1 MAGEEKKEKSSFE
14 KRKGFWRSNWF
25 VLLAGVAALLV
36 LLAGVAWWWWVPGK
50 VRSVVADLEQS
61 MSRILG
67 TPVTH
72 SEVALHGI
80 DRLVIKSFR
89 VGEEEAPLVVL
100 DDLVVRFD
108 AFAFTEGLPTVVI
121 IEGKGVHVAA
131 VRGADGKDNFSEVIR
146 SVLAYLERERSREGG
161 ERSRLAALLRQTPT
175 VVLDGVDFSFVL
187 QDGGVGSPLLELA
200 GGTFRA
206 ENPNLSSRERTYRID
221 AAFSADG
228 GKARAELKVDLDI
241 DERSVQASAD
251 FSPYLPL
258 RLDKNLAELRTI
270 RYRSGEF
277 VEVDFGKVAVAN
289 VLKDPAALKSA
300 LKQIADLS
308 GRELPVSAA
317 IPDLSLA
324 KRIEGLVARAEP
336 ALAKLSYPPAKLR
349 EYAGQ
354 LEGLA
359 QRVAAQM
366 LADTEGDYLVLDSGR
381 IFYLLVP
388 GASQEPM
395 HRLKVSIRKGTKGRL
410 DAEVEHRRG
419 TQDFSG
425 EIDLVSPT
433 GLFQVSAQGALVS
446 GKLTG
451 RVSLSAS
458 LEDPTVRLAG
468 TLSYDAGKW
477 GGTFQ
482 GQLRSE
488 QPPLAVDASLA
499 FGTAGITGSVKGE
512 LLIPD
517 LLLVHE
523 LTASLRPQGWEADLD
538 GMLLPPVGGEQLK
551 VKATVDSAL
560 GIRRVQLAADGDVR
574 VALDG
579 HDLLVKKVRMG
590 RDGVIHVEDLAVVRT
605 GEDRNR
611 ARLRVT
617 DLAVELTLKGK
628 ELIDRIQEL
637 DLGQPP
643 MQLASALVGGIEVVE
658 PVFIVTQPPRLPQP
672 DSDEGEG
679 EELSD
684 KISDNLEE
692 GSAEAVVMAASYRA
706 AMSRL
711 VLGTGT
717 ALEKLVDLMTK
728 AGDRFPLNRAV
739 VKEGKLEYSDAVS
752 QQDRLLTDLS
762 HFNALIEKDARA
774 GGGPGTFRVSA
785 SFSTAVGNEKEAE
798 ARLDAKVD
806 LSSGNLEGELAVDR
820 LSLFAYRFLLP
831 HWFSPSR
838 LSFLEGGRVALQF
851 DREAGRVAL
860 YGQGKLSDFNI
871 VSQRLSSKAVEH
883 LSIDVVAGEDPT
895 TGLQFD
901 LNSRRLET
909 LAPVRL
915 SFGRIANLPIDF
927 NIDASDAEFPKF
939 YARVSLPDMPLNDIL
954 ASIPKALGSA
964 LEGLQL
970 AGTFGFSLSI
980 EGNSRDLRDLK
991 FSFEAREDGVKREAP
1006 ARAADFDKLSGAF
1019 KHRPPTD
1026 RNRPIIVGEG
1036 PDFVPLSQ
1044 ISPWLILAVTTCED
1058 GSFFKHSG
1066 FNEFQ
1071 LKMSIIRDIE
1081 KGRFARGA
1089 STLSMQ
1095 LVKNLFL
1102 THEKTV
1108 ARKLQEVILTWLLE
1122 KEVRKDKLIEV
1133 YLNIIEWGEGVYGI
1147 KQACDEYFGGIPPS
1161 MLNPGHAAFLASF
1174 IPYPKP
1180 FHRRFKEGFASE
1192 ERSKS
1197 WLKWW
1202 DRRLKIVKRIVRAM
1216 VNNCQRLDGKCPSD
1230 IPYCRV
1236 LAATCANNAELVK
1249 ADNLKTLD
1257 DLFRPREPAALG
1269 DTGNPE
1275 LEL

>member
-1 MAGEEKKEKSSFE
+1 MAAEEKKQKSSFE
-14 KRKGFWRSNWF
+14 KQKGFWRSNWF
-25 VLLAGVAALLV
+25 VLVTG
-36 LLAGVAWWWWVPGK
+36 LLALVVLVAGLGWWSWVPGK
-50 VRSVVADLEQS
+50 VRSVVADLEQG

-67 TPVTH
+67 TTVTH
-72 SEVALHGI
+72 SEVKLEGI
-80 DRLVIKSFR
+80 DQLTIRSFS
-89 VGEEEAPLVVL
+89 VGEEASPLVVL
-100 DDLVVRFD
+100 DELVVRFD
-108 AFAFTEGLPTVVI
+108 PFAFTEGLPTVVVI
-121 IEGKGVHVAA
+121 QGSGVHLTP
-131 VRGADGKDNFSEVIR
+131 VRNSDGTDNFSQVIR
-146 SVLAYLERERSREGG
+146 SVVAYLERERNKEGG

-175 VVLDGVDFSFVL
+175 VILDGVEVRL
-187 QDGGVGSPLLELA
+187 LLEDGDQRTPLIELL
-200 GGTFRA
+200 GGSFKA
-206 ENPNLSSRERTYRID
+206 ENPNLSSSERAYRID
-221 AAFSADG
+221 ATFLADS
-228 GKARAELKVDLDI
+228 GKAHAELKADVDI
-241 DERSVQASAD
+241 GQRSVQASAD
-251 FSPYLPL
+251 FTPYLPL
-258 RLDKNLAELRTI
+258 QLEENLAELRTV

-277 VEVDFGKVAVAN
+277 LEVDFGKLAVAN
-289 VLKDPAALKSA
+289 VLGNPSRLEDAIRRLAELA
-300 LKQIADLS
+300 
-308 GRELPVSAA
+308 GREPPTALNLPDWSV
-317 IPDLSLA
+317 D
-324 KRIEGLVARAEP
+324 KRIDALLQKASPVLAR
-336 ALAKLSYPPAKLR
+336 LSYPPDKAKA
-349 EYAGQ
+349 YAGQ
-354 LEGLA
+354 LMGLA
-359 QRVAAQM
+359 RRIAAQF
-366 LADTEGDYLVLDSGR
+366 LADADGEFLVLDSGR

-388 GASQEPM
+388 ASREEPLQ
-395 HRLKVSIRKGTKGRL
+395 RVKLSLRKGAKGRL
-410 DAEVEHRRG
+410 DAQLEHRQG
-419 TQDFSG
+419 TDDFKG
-425 EIDLVSPT
+425 ELSLVSPT
-433 GLFQVSAQGALVS
+433 ELFQVSADGVVD
-446 GKLTG
+446 GDRITG

-458 LEDPTVRLAG
+458 LEDPKLRLAG

-488 QPPLAVDASLA
+488 QPPLAVDATLA
-499 FGTAGITGSVKGE
+499 FGASGMTGTVKGE
-512 LLIPD
+512 LLIPE

-523 LTASLRPQGWEADLD
+523 MSASVRPQGWEADLD
-538 GMLLPPVGGEQLK
+538 ATLLLPIGGESLQFK
-551 VKATVDSAL
+551 GTVDSAL
-560 GIRRVQLAADGDVR
+560 GIRRFQLTSAGDVR
-574 VALDG
+574 IPLDG
-579 HDLLVKKVRMG
+579 HDLLVNKLRMG
-590 RDGVIHVEDLAVVRT
+590 RDGVVHVEDLAVVRT
-605 GEDRNR
+605 GEERNR

-628 ELIDRIQEL
+628 ELVDRLQEL
-637 DLGQPP
+637 DFGQPP
-643 MQLASALVGGIEVVE
+643 LQLASALVGGVEIVE
-658 PVFIVTQPPRLPQP
+658 PVFIVTQPPRLSEPVG
-672 DSDEGEG
+672 DEGPG
-679 EELSD
+679 DELSD

-692 GSAEAVVMAASYRA
+692 GSAEAVVMAPSYRA
-706 AMSRL
+706 ALSRL
-711 VLGTGT
+711 VLGTGS
-717 ALEKLVDLMTK
+717 ALEKLVDVMTK
-728 AGDRFPLNRAV
+728 AGDRFPLSRTV
-739 VKEGKLEYSDAVS
+739 IKEGKLEYSDAVS

-762 HFNALIEKDARA
+762 HFNALVEKETRP
-774 GGGPGTFRVSA
+774 GSTSGTFRVSA

-798 ARLDAKVD
+798 ARLVAKVD
-806 LSSGNLEGELAVDR
+806 LASGNLEGELSVDR

-831 HWFSPSR
+831 SWFSPSR
-838 LSFLEGGRVALQF
+838 LSFLEGARAALSY

-860 YGQGKLSDFNI
+860 YGQGRLSDFNI
-871 VSQRLSSKAVEH
+871 VSPHIASKAVEH
-883 LSIDVVAGEDPT
+883 LSVDLVAGEDAA

-915 SFGRIANLPIDF
+915 AFGRIANLAVDF
-927 NIDASDAEFPKF
+927 KVDAADADFPKF
-939 YARVSLPDMPLNDIL
+939 YARVSLPDMPMNDIL

-970 AGTFGFSLSI
+970 AGNLGFSLSI
-980 EGNSRDLRDLK
+980 DGNSRDLRDLK
-991 FSFEAREDGVKREAP
+991 FGFEVREDGLKREAP

-1026 RNRPIIVGEG
+1026 RGRAIIVGEG

-1044 ISPWLILAVTTCED
+1044 ISPWLVLAVTTCED

-1108 ARKLQEVILTWLLE
+1108 ARKLQEIILTWLLE

-1147 KQACDEYFGGIPPS
+1147 KQACDVYFGGIPPS
-1161 MLNPGHAAFLASF
+1161 ALNPGHAAFLASF

-1180 FHRRFKEGFASE
+1180 FHRRFREGFGSE

-1216 VNNCQRLDGKCPSD
+1216 VNNCQKLDGKCPAD
-1230 IPYCRV
+1230 VPYCRV
-1236 LAATCANNAELVK
+1236 LANTCANNFELVK
-1249 ADNLKTLD
+1249 ADNLKSLD
-1257 DLFRPREPAALG
+1257 ELFRPREPAELG